1 MVVVYGVETLCKTFF
16 LSYSGRS
23 SPENEK
29 IKGQKKKKKLKSS
42 QEYLLESEK
51 FPLLY
56 KDVRYEQAKMQEI

>member
-1 MVVVYGVETLCKTFF
+1 MQDIF

-29 IKGQKKKKKLKSS
+29 NQRKKKKLKSS

>member
-1 MVVVYGVETLCKTFF
+1 MQDIF

-23 SPENEK
+23 CPENEK
-29 IKGQKKKKKLKSS
+29 IKEKKSKSS